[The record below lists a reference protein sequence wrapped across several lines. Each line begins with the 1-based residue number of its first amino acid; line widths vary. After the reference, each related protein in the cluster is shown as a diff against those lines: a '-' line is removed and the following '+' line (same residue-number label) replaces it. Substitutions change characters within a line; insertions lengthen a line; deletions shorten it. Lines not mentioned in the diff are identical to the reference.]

1 MSSKS
6 DQPGTVV
13 EDHSTVTDSHI
24 SLLQAH
30 LPKSLSLLRRLQF
43 ARAQPSPT
51 SHILVAASSG
61 KGGGGGGGTG
71 HHFAAAY
78 VDVFKAPETQ
88 VWVYSTMEDSIPDGG
103 SDDDDDDDD
112 DGATNA
118 ALPAG
123 PDVDG
128 CVEQVLAVL
137 RRARDVS
144 REAAAG
150 PPAGVDG
157 VGRPDGFMVGA
168 LHETVRRLLLRRGV
182 RTPYCNPHRKFL
194 FRAADLPPPS
204 ALRPLAPDM
213 RWDAVGREDVPLIIS
228 RTNIPKTEY
237 GGSRGV
243 CLLAFAVF
251 PPSSHV
257 AHTAVCIAIHRSTL
271 MTLPSLGIRLSDGR
285 LVAWSFLGV
294 DGTLSTLHCE
304 EPFRGRG
311 LAKAMATK
319 LINDH
324 NEGFGNDGFC
334 AADVHTGNTK
344 SQAVCR
350 SIGGRKGWRVSW
362 SIIANTSL

>member
-228 RTNIPKTEY
+228 RTNIPKTE
-237 GGSRGV
+237 
-243 CLLAFAVF
+243 
-251 PPSSHV
+251 
-257 AHTAVCIAIHRSTL
+257 STL